1 MNNMV
6 TDGRI
11 EKALFFI
18 EDNLKRDIQLADL
31 ADAAGMSKYHFHRLF
46 VKTTGETPARC
57 VARQKIYRAAHDLLI
72 ISDAQVIDIAFEY
85 GFSSPAVFSRTF
97 SKLMGKSPTRFRR
110 DRLAELG
117 WDQREKLHKAR
128 QKIPARKTIP
138 LRYFPRQVITVSRC
152 SLDPTELNA
161 TYQNLIAKKP
171 DDVTHAI
178 GIYVEPPSGRLS
190 ERSHY
195 VGLDRP
201 AGSEKSGNVFEI
213 PAGYYS
219 YYAANGDFADQ
230 QEKMIA
236 NLENVIYPSA
246 YKVASTL
253 YFERVPLDRSTSP
266 FDLFAIERMV
276 YVMVRRK

>member
-1 MNNMV
+1 MNHMV

-57 VARQKIYRAAHDLLI
+57 IARQKIHRAAHDLLM

-85 GFSSPAVFSRTF
+85 GFSSPAVFTRTF
-97 SKLMGKSPTRFRR
+97 NKFMGRSPTRFRSE
-110 DRLAELG
+110 RLAELG
-117 WDQREKLHKAR
+117 WDQRKRLDRAR
-128 QKIPARKTIP
+128 KKIPAKKTIP
-138 LRYFPRQVITVSRC
+138 LRYFPSQIIAVKRC
-152 SLDPTELNA
+152 SLDPSDVNA
-161 TYQNLIAKKP
+161 TYQSLISENP
-171 DDVTHAI
+171 GDVTHAV

-190 ERSHY
+190 ERAHY

-201 AGSEKSGNVFEI
+201 AGNEKRGNIFEI
-213 PAGYYS
+213 PGGYYS
-219 YYAANGDFADQ
+219 SYAVSGDFADQ
-230 QEKMIA
+230 REKMIA
-236 NLENVIYPSA
+236 NHENVIDPSA

-253 YFERVPLDRSTSP
+253 YFERVPLDPSTGP
-266 FDLFAIERMV
+266 FDLFATERMV
-276 YVMVRRK
+276 YVMVCRK